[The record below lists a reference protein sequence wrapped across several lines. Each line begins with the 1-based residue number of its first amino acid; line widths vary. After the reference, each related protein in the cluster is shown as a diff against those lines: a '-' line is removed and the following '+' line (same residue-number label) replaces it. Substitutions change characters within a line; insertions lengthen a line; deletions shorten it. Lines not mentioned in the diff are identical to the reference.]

1 MQRNFFWSSE
11 QALPKLL
18 VMLLVL
24 SAPLQAQEFG
34 AAVAIGDDEIL
45 IGEPL
50 NQRLDRPRST
60 VTDSRLTDGSKPVR

>member
-11 QALPKLL
+11 QALPTLL

-24 SAPLQAQEFG
+24 SVPLQAQEFG

-45 IGEPL
+45 IG
-50 NQRLDRPRST
+50 NRSTGLDRPRST
-60 VTDSRLTDGSKPVR
+60 VTDSLPTDGSKPVR